1 MDNKTF
7 NQLKK
12 YSDANGVVTALDDNI
27 TMKLNAYGL
36 YEESIIDETKT
47 INDKALQVMSHLNTH
62 TNESKIGEKLFS
74 HIKQIKFNEQLGYYQ
89 NLYAGYVLEDNYREI
104 ATAGGIA
111 TWLFSELFKRDL
123 IDGVIH
129 VKQNKDK
136 DSHLLFKY
144 DISYSVDE
152 IKKGAKSKYYPVEMS
167 EVLKVVK
174 DKPGRYA
181 LIGGPSFIMSCRLLA
196 EAEPIFKERIKFM
209 IGLITGHQKSSR
221 FAESLAWQVGIA
233 PGQLS
238 YIDFRKPI
246 VGKPASDYAVEL
258 KGYVDH
264 QIKTIIK
271 PMKSFIDQDWGEG
284 YFKALA
290 SDYLDDVFNETA
302 DVTLGD
308 AWLDK
313 YNDDIDGIN
322 VVITR
327 NEIIDQ
333 ILKEGHKQQQLKLDV
348 LTEQEVMDT
357 QTSHYRHTH
366 DELKYRLYKLKI
378 KNQWYPKK
386 RVEAINDLS
395 EFRQKVQ
402 DLRALIRKE
411 SHIYYLK
418 ALEEKDLNIYLNKMQ
433 SLQKMYKKLYKE
445 KNNM

>member
-62 TNESKIGEKLFS
+62 TNETKIGETLFS

-196 EAEPIFKERIKFM
+196 ETKPIFKERIKFM

-221 FAESLAWQVGIA
+221 FAESLAWQAGIA

-246 VGKPASDYAVEL
+246 IGKPASDYAVEL

-264 QIKTIIK
+264 QLKTIIK

-284 YFKALA
+284 YFKTLA
-290 SDYLDDVFNETA
+290 SDFLDDVFNETA

-308 AWLDK
+308 AWLDN
-313 YNDDIDGIN
+313 YNDDIDGTN

-418 ALEEKDLNIYLNKMQ
+418 ALKEKDLNIYLNKMQ